1 MPPLAEAQLDFATE
15 FDQRLQVLSR
25 VQGLLTGL
33 QQGAFDL
40 RSLVEAEL
48 AAHSNPDKVTVE
60 GPAVLLPV
68 SSAQTL
74 ALALHELMTNAVK
87 YGALGQPVGSL
98 TVSWHVDEREEEQR
112 VALEWKESG
121 LRLPDGAPQHKG
133 YGSHLIERALP
144 YQLGAE
150 TRLAFEPDGV
160 RCTVQLT
167 VPGAKHRA

>member
-1 MPPLAEAQLDFATE
+1 MAEFE
-15 FDQRLQVLSR
+15 QRLQVLSR

-48 AAHSNPDKVTVE
+48 AAHECENPNKVTVE
-60 GPAVLLPV
+60 GPPVLLPV

-98 TVSWHVDEREEEQR
+98 SVSWHVEGQENGQS

-150 TRLAFEPDGV
+150 TRLIFEPDGV

-167 VPGAKHRA
+167 VPPERQH